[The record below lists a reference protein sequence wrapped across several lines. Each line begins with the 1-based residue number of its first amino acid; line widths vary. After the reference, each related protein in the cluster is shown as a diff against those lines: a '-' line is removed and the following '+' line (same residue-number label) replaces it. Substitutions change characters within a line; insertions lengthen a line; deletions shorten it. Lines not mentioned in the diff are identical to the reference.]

1 MFNEVL
7 KKSLFFFHYSHQ
19 PHLPLQFMMRIA
31 ATMLLL
37 LVFSFPALAGRLERG
52 FEALSIYNYFH
63 ARSLFL
69 KAQKHHPAG
78 AAFGLAIITSRSD
91 NPFHD
96 PVRAHNYIQ
105 EALWSLQ
112 SATPREKSKLSK
124 LGITDSAVLALQTVI
139 DSLGFR
145 YTEKKNSVAAWN
157 LYIDSYCHSS
167 LTASATAKRN
177 ALAYSEAV
185 GLHTWQSYQQFIQ
198 NYPDAAEVPEAR
210 ARYDELLFISSTA
223 AGTLSAFE
231 MFLAE
236 HPESP
241 YRLQAEDSVYR
252 LAVPGHSVAE
262 YHAFVK
268 KNPANRN
275 VPDAWKRIYG
285 LSVNDFTAA
294 SISRFKAAFPDYPF
308 PEQLTADILLAQTNF
323 YPVLVSD
330 SASGSRW
337 GFADSTGA
345 IRIAAVYAS
354 ASEFSEGL
362 AVVGNGKA
370 GYISKSGQL
379 VIPMQFAE
387 AGNFENGLAVVADT
401 SENYSLIDHTG
412 KIITRRAYDF
422 IAPFSEG
429 LARVSWNDCS
439 GFIDVTGNELI
450 ACRNAEFGNFSSGMA
465 WMRDSAGRWGFINR
479 KGETVIP
486 PVYDRAESFSNNLP
500 VRVRLDGRWGI
511 INREGQLLQPCIHS
525 YIGPWSEGLALIVS
539 NDKFGYINAAG
550 KIVVPQQ
557 YLYNRDILG
566 DNLFSEGT
574 ARVLL
579 DKKAGLIDSTGKLVL
594 PRDFDD
600 VQPFSEGLAP
610 VNKKEKWGYADR
622 LQKLRIP
629 YTYEYA
635 WPFSNGIAR
644 VKVNGKIALIDT
656 KGNYVAPP
664 QFTTVTVL
672 SSGYMLVSDSTGK
685 KGLVDKTG
693 AWILPCSYSEIKAGT
708 TPNVFVV
715 YCDEE
720 NSSPGYY
727 DVVRCVLFWD
737 CKKDK

>member
-19 PHLPLQFMMRIA
+19 AHLPLSFMIRIA

-37 LVFSFPALAGRLERG
+37 LVFSFPALAGKLERG
-52 FEALSIYNYFH
+52 FEALSIYNYFS

-69 KAQKHHPAG
+69 KAQNHHPAG
-78 AAFGLAIITSRSD
+78 AAFGLAVITSRSD

-112 SATPREKSKLSK
+112 SATPREKSRLNK
-124 LGITDSAVLALQTVI
+124 LGITDSAVLALQAVI

-145 YTEKKNSVAAWN
+145 YTEKKGAVAAWN
-157 LYIDSYCHSS
+157 LYIDSYCHSP
-167 LTASATAKRN
+167 LTALATAKRN
-177 ALAYSEAV
+177 TLAYSEAV

-223 AGTLSAFE
+223 AGTLSDFE
-231 MFLAE
+231 KFLAE

-241 YRLQAEDSVYR
+241 YRLQAEDAVYR

-268 KNPANRN
+268 SNPANRN

-294 SISRFKAAFPDYPF
+294 SISRFKTAFPDYPF
-308 PEQLTADILLAQTNF
+308 PEQLTSDIILAQTNF
-323 YPVLVSD
+323 YPVLVAD
-330 SASGSRW
+330 STSGSSW
-337 GFADSTGA
+337 GFADSTGT
-345 IRIAAVYAS
+345 IRIAAAYAS
-354 ASEFSEGL
+354 VSEFSEGL
-362 AVVGNGKA
+362 AAVSNGKA

-387 AGNFENGLAVVADT
+387 AGNFKNGLAIIAD
-401 SENYSLIDHTG
+401 SAENYSLIDHTG
-412 KIITRRAYDF
+412 KIITRRAYDD
-422 IAPFSEG
+422 IGSFSEG
-429 LARVSWNDCS
+429 LARVTWGDCS

-450 ACRNAEFGNFSSGMA
+450 TCRNAVFGNFSSGLA
-465 WMRDSAGRWGFINR
+465 WMRDSLDRWGFINR

-486 PVYDRAESFSNNLP
+486 AIYDRAESFTGNLP
-500 VRVRLDGRWGI
+500 VRVRLDGKWGV
-511 INREGQLLQPCIHS
+511 INREGQLLQPCIYS
-525 YIGPWSEGLALIVS
+525 YIGPWSEGLAIIVS

-557 YLYNRDILG
+557 YVYNREILG
-566 DNLFSEGT
+566 DNLFNEGT

-579 DKKAGLIDSTGKLVL
+579 DNKAGLLDSTGKLVL

-610 VNKKEKWGYADR
+610 VNKKGKWGYADR

-635 WPFSNGIAR
+635 WPFRNGIAR
-644 VKVNGKIALIDT
+644 VKVNGEIGLIDT
-656 KGNYVAPP
+656 KGNFIAPP

-672 SSGYMLVSDSTGK
+672 SSGFMIVSNSSGY
-685 KGLVDKTG
+685 KGLLDSTG
-693 AWILPCSYSEIKAGT
+693 AWILPCIYSELVQGSSAD
-708 TPNVFVV
+708 VFVV
-715 YCDEE
+715 YCSDE
-720 NSSPGYY
+720 NVMPGYF

-737 CKKDK
+737 CKRDK